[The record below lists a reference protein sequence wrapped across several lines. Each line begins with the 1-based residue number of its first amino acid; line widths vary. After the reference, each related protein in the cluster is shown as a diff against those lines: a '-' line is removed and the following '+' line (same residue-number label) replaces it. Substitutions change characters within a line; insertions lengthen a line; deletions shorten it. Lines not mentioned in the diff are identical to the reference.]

1 MSLNFDMGIEK
12 IIGVALVTV
21 VLSVLLKSYRPE
33 ISLSISLVAMG
44 VMFALI
50 SPYMKTALNS
60 FVNLSEQIGLN
71 IKYMVIVIKVIGVAY
86 ITELGAEICRD
97 SGENAVGTK
106 VEICGKIIIIV
117 MSMPVIYEL
126 FEVIGEI
133 VSLV

>member
-33 ISLSISLVAMG
+33 ISLSISLVSMG

>member
-1 MSLNFDMGIEK
+1 MGIEK

-33 ISLSISLVAMG
+33 ISLSISLVSMG